1 MKNILTAITALFLC
15 AFSVA
20 QDREELEE
28 RFWKDSGATII
39 KKIIPNGWENES
51 AVILTDDRYYQYINS
66 GTTVYFTSSKHELI
80 KIQDQSSLEGF
91 SEIKLNND
99 SKVSFLWNT
108 YSKSETIIGIRLIK
122 SDGSVI
128 VVDIEKEEVIE
139 DDIRKIAIPNLEIG
153 DIVDLFLYSK
163 NKEKESDG
171 IEVYPAIETP
181 IKDEYPIVDY
191 RIAMEVEN
199 DFFLNMNT
207 YNGAPAVKEEPT
219 DRGATKMY
227 VVEAKNVNKLE
238 TKRWYYPL
246 SEEPSVKIQVAF
258 ARKNRDENNVPIFKG
273 EDGERKATVTEED
286 VLDFYDRKFYKVS
299 KRMADDVY
307 NYVDELNLVTK
318 EEKFKAALEW
328 IRFHKNTKF
337 FEGVF
342 AYQAELIGSQPSP
355 RCYDYYFGR
364 FENSTQVINLLRAL
378 CLKLDVDYDILMAQP
393 RFDGKMKDLLIKANA
408 RTGIRINTPSPLY
421 FFTYDENMTM
431 DRFPDILEG
440 AEVFVGK
447 VEKNKRITSIST
459 EILPVSTADENIY
472 KEDITL
478 SLTDDKKNLKLSRTS
493 EANGHHIDDYIY
505 SWISWVDFLGEDY
518 QQYPEQDHFYDC
530 GRKKEIKNNTA
541 SFQSLRD
548 KTKETYLK
556 NREEA
561 AEKEWNATVENYTSE
576 IIQSGRYGSNNAL
589 ITKESFT
596 IQDNYIKKAGPNYII
611 EIGKFIGGQVEIDK
625 KERDRKVDIYL
636 DHASKYIYNIELIIP
651 EGYTVK
657 GLDKLNQSI
666 KNATGEFTTTATIE
680 GDTLQLTTIKTYQ
693 KNYFKAAEWS
703 QMLPWLDAAF
713 EFNQA
718 KVLLQKI

>member
-1 MKNILTAITALFLC
+1 MRTSILTIAALLLTFIS
-15 AFSVA
+15 FA
-20 QDREELEE
+20 QDREDLEE
-28 RFWKDSGATII
+28 KFWKDSGAAII
-39 KKIIPNGWENES
+39 KKVIPTGWEKES
-51 AVILTDDRYYQYINS
+51 AVILTDDRHYQYINS

-80 KIQDQSSLEGF
+80 KIQDQSSLDGF
-91 SEIKLNND
+91 SEIKLDKD

-122 SDGSVI
+122 PDGSV
-128 VVDIEKEEVIE
+128 VVIDIEKEEIIE

-163 NKEKESDG
+163 NKEDESDG
-171 IEVYPAIETP
+171 LEVYPAIEMP
-181 IKDEYPIVDY
+181 IKDEYPIVNY

-219 DRGATKMY
+219 DRNATKMY
-227 VVEAKNVNKLE
+227 VVEAKNIDKLE

-246 SEEPSVKIQVAF
+246 AEEPTVKIQVAF
-258 ARKNRDENNVPIFKG
+258 ARKNRDEKNAPIFKG

-299 KRMADDVY
+299 KKMANDVY
-307 NYVDELNLVTK
+307 DYVDELNLKTK

-328 IRFHKNTKF
+328 IRFYKNTKY

-342 AYQAELIGSQPSP
+342 AYQSEIIGSQPNP
-355 RCYDYYFGR
+355 GCYDYYFNR
-364 FENSTQVINLLRAL
+364 YENSTQVINLLRAL

-408 RTGIRINTPSPLY
+408 RTGIRINTPTPLY

-447 VEKNKRITSIST
+447 VEKNKRINSITT
-459 EILPVSTADENIY
+459 ETLPISTADENIY

-478 SLTDDKKNLKLSRTS
+478 SLTDDKKNLKLSCTS
-493 EANGHHIDDYIY
+493 EANGHHIEDYIY
-505 SWISWVDFLGEDY
+505 TWTSWVDFLGEDY
-518 QQYPEQDHFYDC
+518 KQFPEQDHFYDC
-530 GRKKEIKNNTA
+530 GRKKEIKSNTVR
-541 SFQSLRD
+541 FQSLRD

-561 AEKEWNATVENYTSE
+561 AEKEWNAKVEDYTSE
-576 IIQSGRYGSNNAL
+576 IVQSGRYGNKNPL

-596 IQDNYIKKAGPNYII
+596 IQNNYIKKTGPNFII
-611 EIGKFIGGQVEIDK
+611 EIGKFIGGQVEIVK

-636 DHASKYIYNIELIIP
+636 DHASKYIYNIDLIIP
-651 EGYTVK
+651 DGYIVK

-666 KNATGEFTTTATIE
+666 ENSTGGFTTIAIIE
-680 GDTLQLTTIKTYQ
+680 GNTLKLTSIKTYQ
-693 KNYFKAAEWS
+693 KNYFKASEWT

-718 KVLLQKI
+718 KVLLQKV